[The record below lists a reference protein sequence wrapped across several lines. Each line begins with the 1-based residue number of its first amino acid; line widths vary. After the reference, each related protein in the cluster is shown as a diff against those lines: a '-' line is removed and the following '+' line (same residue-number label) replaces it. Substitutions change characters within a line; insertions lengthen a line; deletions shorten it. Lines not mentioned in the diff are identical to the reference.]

1 VLPETVYHAL
11 SDELI
16 DESIQ
21 LLPHAWEMDSVEAF
35 KDYLKSA
42 LPQGAQSTRKRAAVY
57 LCHRFFGNGHI
68 DRPLLAMLRS
78 VSSYTEKRELVAYR
92 FMQAEPLV
100 GRCVTDLLFEKVITN
115 DFLISSSELRQFIA
129 ERLGKESEKSLV
141 RLSRILVKFGHLVK
155 LRDNGHRYEIRQLQ
169 PSFNTLVYACHDEFG
184 IPAMYRMED
193 ISIAQFRKLFLLS
206 PTVLR
211 AFIKRAADAGLIRY
225 VQAGG
230 LEQIRTQYSLAEVVT
245 RLTGID
251 IDALY

>member
-1 VLPETVYHAL
+1 MQPEAIYHAL

-21 LLPHAWEMDSVEAF
+21 LLPHAWGMDSIEKF
-35 KDYLKSA
+35 KDYLKAS
-42 LPQGAQSTRKRAAVY
+42 LPQGAQSTRERAAVY
-57 LCHRFFGNGHI
+57 LCRRFFGNGHI
-68 DRPLLAMLRS
+68 DRLLLAMLRF
-78 VSSYTEKRELVAYR
+78 VPSYAEKRELIAYR

-100 GRCVTDLLFEKVITN
+100 GRCVTDLLFEKVVAN
-115 DFLISSSELRQFIA
+115 DFLISSSELRQFIV

-155 LRDNGHRYEIRQLQ
+155 LRGNGHCYEIRQLQ
-169 PSFNTLVYACHDEFG
+169 PSFNTLVYACHNEFG

-193 ISIAQFRKLFLLS
+193 ITSAQFRKLFLLS

-211 AFIKRAADAGLIRY
+211 AFIKQASDTKLIQY

-230 LEQIRTQYSLAEVVT
+230 LEQVRTQYSLVEVVAH
-245 RLTGID
+245 LTGVN
-251 IDALY
+251 IDALS